1 MMKIGY
7 FFIIAVNLKDTLDH
21 IVLLLKTI
29 TNRSQCLQGT
39 IILAHAANRMEKE
52 IYVMEWYSCP
62 FEFAFQQFNSQ
73 SL

>member
-7 FFIIAVNLKDTLDH
+7 FIIIAVNLKDTLDH

-39 IILAHAANRMEKE
+39 IILAHAANRMFGKGNLRDGM
-52 IYVMEWYSCP
+52 VFM
-62 FEFAFQQFNSQ
+62 